1 MPEYAWIYKNRPGSE
16 YASYNTY
23 HEVTPQINEYFLRDI
38 HYQNMVKDLRSSTL
52 EKELYRRAQVIRT
65 SVTRKII

>member
-38 HYQNMVKDLRSSTL
+38 HYQNMVKD
-52 EKELYRRAQVIRT
+52 QVL
-65 SVTRKII
+65 